1 MQKHAYI
8 LTAPLLALAL
18 TLTSCSTTNHTD
30 QSAEQA
36 TTAADSGAL
45 VDRNGEGTGLA
56 AAADGTEAAA
66 GRAWDGL
73 DWNLP
78 NVQSPRI
85 RMEKVSLRA
94 AEDRASYD
102 LPETVLFAT
111 DQATLSND
119 GAKALDEVAED
130 YKERFA
136 QGGML
141 KVYGFADTTGSK
153 AYNKDLSEKRA
164 MTVKQYLV
172 GKTGLSD
179 AQIEIQAMGER
190 NPTGRSNAAD
200 RRVVIAARKA

>member
-1 MQKHAYI
+1 MLKHAYI
-8 LTAPLLALAL
+8 LTTPLLAAAL
-18 TLTSCSTTNHTD
+18 TLAACSSTNHSD
-30 QSAEQA
+30 QTAEQA
-36 TTAADSGAL
+36 TTSTDSGAL
-45 VDRNGEGTGLA
+45 VDRDGEGTGLA

-66 GRAWDGL
+66 SRTWDGL

-78 NVQSPRI
+78 DVKSPRI

-94 AEDRASYD
+94 SDDRASYE
-102 LPETVLFAT
+102 LPETILFAT
-111 DQATLSND
+111 DQAALSDD
-119 GAKALDEVAED
+119 GAKALEEVAED

-153 AYNKDLSEKRA
+153 AYNKELSEKRA

-172 GKTGLSD
+172 GKTGLPD
-179 AQIEIQAMGER
+179 GRIEVQAMGER